1 MSLSTRN
8 QVIIGLL
15 LIILMAVTRGH
26 HFATINNLPSASWAV
41 FFLAGL
47 YLSGKWMFPLL
58 LTQAALM
65 DFVSITWGG
74 VSSYCVS
81 PAYSML
87 LPAYGALWLAGRW
100 YASHYQFNWKTLL
113 PLISSV
119 VLATIISTV
128 LSGGGF
134 YFFSGRYAEPTL
146 IEYAHRFAIYFP
158 KNLSN
163 MGFYLILATICHV
176 AFSFTKDSKNQSQ
189 QNQS

>member
-1 MSLSTRN
+1 MSISTRN
-8 QVIIGLL
+8 QVIIGLFL
-15 LIILMAVTRGH
+15 MILMAVTRGH
-26 HFATINNLPSASWAV
+26 HFATINHLPSASWAV

-58 LTQAALM
+58 LAQAALM

-74 VSSYCVS
+74 ASSYCVS
-81 PAYSML
+81 PAYSL
-87 LPAYGALWLAGRW
+87 LLLVYGALWLAGRW

-119 VLATIISTV
+119 VLVTIISTV

-134 YFFSGRYAEPTL
+134 YFFSGRYTEPTL
-146 IEYAHRFAIYFP
+146 IDYAHNFAIYFP

-163 MGFYLILATICHV
+163 MAFYLMLATIFQI
-176 AFSFTKDSKNQSQ
+176 AFSFTKDSNNQSQ

>member
-1 MSLSTRN
+1 MSLSIRN
-8 QVIIGLL
+8 QVIIGLFL
-15 LIILMAVTRGH
+15 MILMVVTRGH
-26 HFATINNLPSASWAV
+26 HFATINHLPSASWAV

-65 DFVSITWGG
+65 DFVAITWGG

-81 PAYSML
+81 PAYSLL

-100 YASHYQFNWKTLL
+100 YAGHYQFYWKTLL
-113 PLISSV
+113 PLIYCV

-134 YFFSGRYAEPTL
+134 YFFSSLYAEPTL
-146 IEYAHRFAIYFP
+146 IEYAHRFVIYFP

-163 MGFYLILATICHV
+163 MAFYLILAAIFQV
-176 AFSFTKDSKNQSQ
+176 AFTLIKDLKYHSQ

>member
-1 MSLSTRN
+1 MSLSTRS
-8 QVIIGLL
+8 QVIIGFFLM
-15 LIILMAVTRGH
+15 ILMAVTRGH
-26 HFATINNLPSASWAV
+26 HFATINHLPSASWAV

-58 LTQAALM
+58 LAQAALM
-65 DFVSITWGG
+65 DFVSITWGDA
-74 VSSYCVS
+74 SSYCVS
-81 PAYSML
+81 PAYSL
-87 LPAYGALWLAGRW
+87 LLLVYGALWLAGRW
-100 YASHYQFNWKTLL
+100 YASHHQFNWKTLL

-119 VLATIISTV
+119 VLVTIISTV

-158 KNLSN
+158 RNLSN
-163 MGFYLILATICHV
+163 MAFYLTLATICHI
-176 AFSFTKDSKNQSQ
+176 AFTFAKHSTGESQ

>member
-8 QVIIGLL
+8 QVIIGLFL
-15 LIILMAVTRGH
+15 MILMAVTRGH
-26 HFATINNLPSASWAV
+26 HFATINHLPSASWAV

-58 LTQAALM
+58 LAQAALM

-74 VSSYCVS
+74 ASSYCVS
-81 PAYSML
+81 PAYSL
-87 LPAYGALWLAGRW
+87 LLLVYGALWLAGRS

-119 VLATIISTV
+119 VLVTIISTV

-134 YFFSGRYAEPTL
+134 YFFSGRYTEPTL

-158 KNLSN
+158 RNLSN
-163 MGFYLILATICHV
+163 MAFYLTLATICHV
-176 AFSFTKDSKNQSQ
+176 AFTFAKHSTSESQ

>member
-1 MSLSTRN
+1 MSLSTRS
-8 QVIIGLL
+8 QVLIGLFL
-15 LIILMAVTRGH
+15 MILMAVTRGH
-26 HFATINNLPSASWAV
+26 HFATINHLPIASWAV

-47 YLSGKWMFPLL
+47 YLSGKLMFPLL

-74 VSSYCVS
+74 ASSYCVS
-81 PAYSML
+81 PAYSL
-87 LPAYGALWLAGRW
+87 LLLVYGALWLAGRW

-119 VLATIISTV
+119 VFVTIISTV

-146 IEYAHRFAIYFP
+146 IEYAHRFTLYFP
-158 KNLSN
+158 RNLSN
-163 MGFYLILATICHV
+163 MSFYLMLAVICQI
-176 AFSFTKDSKNQSQ
+176 AFTLTKDSKNHFQ